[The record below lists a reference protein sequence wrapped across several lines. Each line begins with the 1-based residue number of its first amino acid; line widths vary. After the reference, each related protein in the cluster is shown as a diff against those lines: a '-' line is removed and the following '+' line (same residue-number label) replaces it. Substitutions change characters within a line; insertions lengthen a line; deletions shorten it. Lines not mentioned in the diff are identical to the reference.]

1 MSEKTIKTEL
11 ALTDSE
17 VEAISDILNKKFMV
31 GKQIADINQQLM
43 NLNNQYADLIKD
55 ENKIVQKLES
65 KYNIKLVDYNLDLAN
80 KKLINK
86 VNNKGE

>member
-1 MSEKTIKTEL
+1 MSDKVIIKGDI
-11 ALTDSE
+11 ALTGPE
-17 VEAISDILNKKFMV
+17 VEAIGDILNKKFMI

-43 NLNNQYADLIKD
+43 NLNNQYAELIKD

-65 KYNIKLVDYNLDLAN
+65 KYNIKLVDYNLDLVN

-86 VNNKGE
+86 LNT

>member
-1 MSEKTIKTEL
+1 MSEKTIKTEF

>member
-1 MSEKTIKTEL
+1 MSDKVIIKGDI

-17 VEAISDILNKKFMV
+17 VEAISDILNKKFMI

-43 NLNNQYADLIKD
+43 SLNNQYADLIKD

-86 VNNKGE
+86 PNP

>member
-1 MSEKTIKTEL
+1 MSSKDIKSEL

-17 VEAISDILNKKFMV
+17 VEAISDILNKKFMI

-86 VNNKGE
+86 ANQ

>member
-1 MSEKTIKTEL
+1 MSDKVIIKGDI
-11 ALTDSE
+11 ALTGPE
-17 VEAISDILNKKFMV
+17 VEAIGDILNKKFMI

-43 NLNNQYADLIKD
+43 NLNNQYAELIKD
-55 ENKIVQKLES
+55 ENKIVQKLEG

-86 VNNKGE
+86 PNP